1 MTYLGNNNLC
11 LKKILNLS
19 DNHKDLAIPSLLK
32 YNSNILSGG
41 SNNNL
46 KNVTK
51 INNNDLVI
59 EDYFDNLLKNVNQ
72 GVNENINKKTNTKKK
87 SKIKSLKNKKTRK
100 QI

>member
-1 MTYLGNNNLC
+1 MTYLENNLC

-32 YNSNILSGG
+32 YNSNILTGG
-41 SNNNL
+41 CNNNNL

-72 GVNENINKKTNTKKK
+72 CVNQNINKKSNTKKK
-87 SKIKSLKNKKTRK
+87 SKIKSKKTRK

>member
-1 MTYLGNNNLC
+1 MTYLENNLC

-32 YNSNILSGG
+32 YNSNILTGG
-41 SNNNL
+41 SNNNNL

-72 GVNENINKKTNTKKK
+72 CVNQNINKKSNTKKK
-87 SKIKSLKNKKTRK
+87 SKIKSKKTRK